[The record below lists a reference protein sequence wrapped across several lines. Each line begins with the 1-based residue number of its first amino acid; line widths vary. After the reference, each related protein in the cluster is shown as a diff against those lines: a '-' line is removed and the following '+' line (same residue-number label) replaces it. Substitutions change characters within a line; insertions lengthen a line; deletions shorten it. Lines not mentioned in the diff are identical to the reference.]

1 MRIRA
6 LVIRILQQFY
16 RDKRTVA
23 MMILAPIFILTMVHL
38 VFNSDSYEPEIGL
51 INAPSKLEE
60 ALPDNAT
67 SIYKTEAAAQKD
79 LAAGKIDGYLQV
91 GSTIHIMVE
100 GSDPSIS
107 KSVVEKI
114 RTAFPST
121 GAASPDIKVDALY
134 GETDMSQFN
143 SFGPILLGFFAFFF
157 VFLVAGVS
165 FLRERT
171 SGTLERLLSSPVR
184 RWEFVL
190 SYVIG
195 FGLFT
200 MIQSAIIVFYAVYI
214 LGMMNEGSILLVL
227 LTTLIL
233 SLTALTLGILLSTFA
248 KNELQ
253 MIQFIPII
261 VVPQVFFSGLFPLE
275 TISRYISWISNITP
289 LYYAGDALKD
299 VMIRGKGLGSIAEP
313 LIILICFSLL
323 FIVINIAA
331 LKRYRK
337 I

>member
-6 LVIRILQQFY
+6 LVIRILQQVY

-51 INAPSKLEE
+51 IDAPSKLQE

-67 SIYKTEAAAQKD
+67 SIYKTEAAAKKD
-79 LAAGKIDGYLQV
+79 LAAGKIDGYLKV
-91 GSTIHIMVE
+91 DSTIHIMVE
-100 GSDPSIS
+100 GSDPSVS
-107 KSVVEKI
+107 KAVVETL

-121 GAASPDIKVDALY
+121 DAAKVDALY
-134 GETDMSQFN
+134 GETDMSQFD

-184 RWEFVL
+184 RWELVL

-275 TISRYISWISNITP
+275 TISRSISWISTITP
-289 LYYAGDALKD
+289 LYYAGHALKD
-299 VMIRGKGLGSIAEP
+299 VMIRGKGLGNIAEP
-313 LIILICFSLL
+313 LLILLCFSLL
-323 FIVINIAA
+323 FIFINIAA

>member
-23 MMILAPIFILTMVHL
+23 MMIVAPIFILTMVHL
-38 VFNSDSYEPEIGL
+38 VFNGDGYEPTIGL
-51 INAPSKLEE
+51 INPPSNIE
-60 ALPDNAT
+60 NAFT
-67 SIYKTEAAAQKD
+67 NDSTTLYKTEKSALTD
-79 LAAGKIDGYLQV
+79 LAAGKIDGYLLIDKDL
-91 GSTIHIMVE
+91 SIMVE

-107 KSVVEKI
+107 KSVLEAVQSALPAGTDVPNMRI
-114 RTAFPST
+114 DT
-121 GAASPDIKVDALY
+121 LY
-134 GETDMSQFN
+134 GEEEMSQFD

-171 SGTLERLLSSPVR
+171 SGTLERLFSSPIR
-184 RWEFVL
+184 RWELVL

-200 MIQSAIIVFYAVYI
+200 MLQSAIIVLFAVYI
-214 LGMMNEGSILLVL
+214 LGMINEGSVFLVL
-227 LTTLIL
+227 LITLIL

-275 TISRYISWISNITP
+275 TISRSISWISVVTP
-289 LYYAGDALKD
+289 LYYAGNAMKD
-299 VMIRGKGLGSIAEP
+299 VMIRGKDLTEIGGP
-313 LIILICFSLL
+313 ILVLLAFSTL
-323 FIVINIAA
+323 FVLINIAA
-331 LKRYRK
+331 LKRHRS